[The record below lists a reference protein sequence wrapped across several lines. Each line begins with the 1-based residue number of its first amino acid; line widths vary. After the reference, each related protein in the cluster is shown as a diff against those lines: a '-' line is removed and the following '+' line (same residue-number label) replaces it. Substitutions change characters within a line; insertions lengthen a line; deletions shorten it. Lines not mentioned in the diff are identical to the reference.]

1 MTLFFTTVR
10 LGLPLETHQLAM
22 SQQKNLYTGSLLPFR
37 VPREQL
43 AQLVLKAKL
52 EPLDQRVIL
61 EIRVPRE
68 TLEILDPL
76 VQILQFLDLR
86 AIRVI
91 LGLLDHRVSRVSKV
105 KLEQLGLVVP

>member
-22 SQQKNLYTGSLLPFR
+22 SQRKNLYTGSLLPFR
-37 VPREQL
+37 VQQEQL

-68 TLEILDPL
+68 TLVTLDPL
-76 VQILQFLDLR
+76 VQILQFLGLR

-91 LGLLDHRVSRVSKV
+91 LDLLDHRVNKVSKV
-105 KLEQLGLVVP
+105 KLGQLGLVVL